1 MMLARHAEDLFWA
14 GRYLERAQDAA
25 RILDVAY
32 HAAVT
37 SPQGSVDLQL
47 ADVLSVLLVAEPY
60 REVHDDID
68 GRRVLA
74 FCVHDRRNASSVVS
88 LMIAMREN
96 IRRAR
101 ELLSS
106 EVWEVVNDTYLRLR
120 ARNIARDIEQHPS
133 ELLGWVKIQ
142 TQAIVGVALE
152 TMPRDDSLRFL
163 LLGSQIE
170 RAAITL
176 RLLRVEA
183 APLLEQEHP
192 ALGSWLQVLRAS
204 AGAEAYLRSGGAARP
219 GSDVIG
225 FLLLDPEFPR
235 SVRYAIDRSHE
246 HIAALSPPEE
256 LNLPLRLVG
265 LLHAE
270 LDFADAS
277 EIVAGDL
284 PATLA
289 GLHDQVF
296 EVSDAVALRFF
307 PRSAVLAF
315 HAQSSFAGP
324 SALRAKGAT

>member
-1 MMLARHAEDLFWA
+1 MLARHAEDLFWA

-32 HAAVT
+32 HAAVS
-37 SPQGSVDLQL
+37 SPQGTVDLQL
-47 ADVLSVLLVAEPY
+47 ADVLSVLLVAESY

-68 GRRVLA
+68 GRRVLS

-88 LMIAMREN
+88 LVFAVREN

-142 TQAIVGVALE
+142 SQAIVGVALE
-152 TMPRDDSLRFL
+152 TMPRDDALRFL
-163 LLGSQIE
+163 LLGSQLE

-183 APLLEQEHP
+183 APLLDRESP
-192 ALGSWLQVLRAS
+192 SLSAWLQVLRAC
-204 AGAEAYLRSGGAARP
+204 AGAETYLRAGGAARP

-270 LDFADAS
+270 LDFADAT
-277 EIVAGDL
+277 EIVEGDL
-284 PATLA
+284 PRTLGA
-289 GLHDQVF
+289 LHDQVF
-296 EVSDAVALRFF
+296 DIGEAVGSRFF
-307 PRSAVLAF
+307 PRPAELAF
-315 HAQSSFAGP
+315 HTQSSFAAP
-324 SALRAKGAT
+324 SSVLGEAER